1 MNTAYRDRRRTTA
14 LSRKLRSRL
23 LSCAAAALVAAP
35 IAATGGPASAQEGQ
49 RIVFWSREGNPER
62 AARTQRNIE
71 AFTAK
76 TGIEV
81 ELVVVDE
88 TAQFTL
94 ILVNAAAGTL
104 PDVVH
109 HPAALTSRWV
119 AQGIL
124 NADASA
130 EVLAELGEETFY
142 PASLAAV
149 EVDGKYAAIP
159 TDGSGPVVHYRSD
172 LFEEAGLAPPRT
184 YGEMLAAAKA
194 LHDPANQRYGVGL
207 STDPANEAMQTRL
220 ESMALANGCNLVDDS
235 GEASFDSPN
244 CIEFLEFET

>member
-1 MNTAYRDRRRTTA
+1 M
-14 LSRKLRSRL
+14 
-23 LSCAAAALVAAP
+23 
-35 IAATGGPASAQEGQ
+35 
-49 RIVFWSREGNPER
+49 FWSREGNPER

-119 AQGIL
+119 KQGIL

-159 TDGSGPVVHYRSD
+159 TDGSGPVVHYR
-172 LFEEAGLAPPRT
+172 
-184 YGEMLAAAKA
+184 
-194 LHDPANQRYGVGL
+194 
-207 STDPANEAMQTRL
+207 TRL
-220 ESMALANGCNLVDDS
+220 VRGGRAGA
-235 GEASFDSPN
+235 ASDIRRDARCRRRPA
-244 CIEFLEFET
+244 